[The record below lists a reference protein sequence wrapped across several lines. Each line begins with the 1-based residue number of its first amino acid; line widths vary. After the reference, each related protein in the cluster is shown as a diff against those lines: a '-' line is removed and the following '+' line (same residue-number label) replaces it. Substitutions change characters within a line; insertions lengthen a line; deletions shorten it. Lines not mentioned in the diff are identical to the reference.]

1 MLFLIIAN
9 ARPHH
14 LHCRTQR
21 QRLRPPHS
29 HSPLSSGLSA
39 MRIQYAPR
47 PCGQSSKAAKQQS
60 GKAAIQPSIYIQ
72 GPVPPPSSLPI
83 SMLSVPPSV
92 PPSFSPTTFP
102 TINDQRRRP
111 PLHRDGAVVIPHK
124 GTPHTDP
131 APHTALGDFHNQ
143 FHRRSQRRQC
153 GRQFTQRIVVGRVAT
168 WEGNREL
175 G

>member
-9 ARPHH
+9 AHH

-47 PCGQSSKAAKQQS
+47 PCGQSSKAAK
-60 GKAAIQPSIYIQ
+60 AAKRLFSRPSTYRALY
-72 GPVPPPSSLPI
+72 PPSSLPI

-111 PLHRDGAVVIPHK
+111 PLHRNGAVMIPHK

-168 WEGNREL
+168 WEGNKEL

>member
-1 MLFLIIAN
+1 M
-9 ARPHH
+9 
-14 LHCRTQR
+14 
-21 QRLRPPHS
+21 S
-29 HSPLSSGLSA
+29 HSAAEAPASSFAQPAFLRSLRDA
-39 MRIQYAPR
+39 HPIRT
-47 PCGQSSKAAKQQS
+47 AALRSKQQSDKS

-111 PLHRDGAVVIPHK
+111 PLHRNGAVVIPHK

-168 WEGNREL
+168 WEGNNEL
-175 G
+175 GLSKRACSSR